1 MQMPINNKDMLG
13 DLNRPTKW
21 LEKIFLTEEEMF
33 TGLAYAVEN
42 VHVYQH
48 DYKTING
55 PHGVE
60 YMLMIEVHND
70 TENPPGFTAD
80 AFEASYD
87 DYSVGYEDA

>member
-1 MQMPINNKDMLG
+1 MKIKDRLG
-13 DLNRPTKW
+13 GAIKRPTKW
-21 LEKIFLTEEEMF
+21 LEKIFLTEEDMF
-33 TGLAYAVEN
+33 DGLADAVED

-55 PHGVE
+55 PYGVE
-60 YMLMIEVHND
+60 YMLMIEVDNNV
-70 TENPPGFTAD
+70 EIAGFTAD

>member
-1 MQMPINNKDMLG
+1 MQMLTNQDKLG

-21 LEKIFLTEEEMF
+21 LEKLFLTEREMF
-33 TGLAYAVEN
+33 IGLWETETGEN
-42 VHVYQH
+42 IQVYQH

-55 PHGVE
+55 PYGVE
-60 YMLMIEVHND
+60 YMLMIEVDNNV
-70 TENPPGFTAD
+70 EIPGFTAD

>member
-1 MQMPINNKDMLG
+1 M
-13 DLNRPTKW
+13 PTKIYKGPGAIKRPPQW
-21 LEKIFLTEEEMF
+21 LESIFITERDMYN
-33 TGLAYAVEN
+33 GLEKARQEAC
-42 VHVYQH
+42 VYQH